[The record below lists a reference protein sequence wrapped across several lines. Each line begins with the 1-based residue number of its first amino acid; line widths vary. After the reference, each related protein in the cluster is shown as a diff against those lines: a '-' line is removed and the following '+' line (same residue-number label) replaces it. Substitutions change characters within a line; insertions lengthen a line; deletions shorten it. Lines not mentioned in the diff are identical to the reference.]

1 MTNHLVGK
9 ERMAQTPYIY
19 KKFPAYRYK
28 KDCNP
33 VVVHTQAEDDK
44 RLSDGWRKTPKEQV
58 FDGLPDS
65 FKGGNDEEQ
74 AAIKKS
80 VSTVIEKGTGISN
93 MLLRVPK
100 SRRKKDLYVV
110 GDMLGLDLDSTGYSL
125 KKLKSVILDEAKKTG
140 YLQDHLNAQEQEN
153 EHSTTS
159 H

>member
-1 MTNHLVGK
+1 MP
-9 ERMAQTPYIY
+9 QQPYVY
-19 KKFPAYRYK
+19 RPYPAYRYK

-44 RLSDGWRKTPKEQV
+44 RLADGWRKTPKEQV

-65 FKGGNDEEQ
+65 FKGGTEDEQKAVE
-74 AAIKKS
+74 KS
-80 VSTVIEKGTGISN
+80 VSTIIEKGAGISN

-110 GDMLGLDLDSTGYSL
+110 GDMLGLDLDNSGYSL
-125 KKLKSVILDEAKKTG
+125 KQLKSVILEEAKKTG
-140 YLQDHLNAQEQEN
+140 YLQEHLNAQEHKEN
-153 EHSTTS
+153 EHSHTS